1 MRRKKISNLT
11 IGLSKLTEM
20 YNNGL
25 ISLDEYND
33 KSSEYR
39 KEIRSATSDVKDYQ
53 DSLVSLY
60 TDALKAEVD
69 ALQKVVEK
77 RKSAQST
84 LASYYDYQKKI
95 SSQTNDINAL
105 RSQAKALEGVNDAAS
120 MAKLKK
126 IQAEIKEKRIGFK

>member
-1 MRRKKISNLT
+1 MNDDAFLDKNGAITDEGLAQITLLSQSLGNVKKKISDLT
-11 IGLSKLTEM
+11 TGLSKLTEM

-60 TDALKAEVD
+60 TDALKAEVGC
-69 ALQKVVEK
+69 
-77 RKSAQST
+77 T
-84 LASYYDYQKKI
+84 
-95 SSQTNDINAL
+95 
-105 RSQAKALEGVNDAAS
+105 
-120 MAKLKK
+120 
-126 IQAEIKEKRIGFK
+126 

>member
-1 MRRKKISNLT
+1 MSQSLGNAKKKISDLT
-11 IGLSKLTEM
+11 TGLSKLTEM

-39 KEIRSATSDVKDYQ
+39 KEIRNATSDVKDYQ

-69 ALQKVVEK
+69 ALDKVISK
-77 RKSAQST
+77 RKEATQ
-84 LASYYDYQKKI
+84 AKEEYYSYDKKI
-95 SSQTNDINAL
+95 REQTNDVNAL
-105 RSQAKALEGVNDAAS
+105 KAQIAALEGV
-120 MAKLKK
+120 K
-126 IQAEIKEKRIGFK
+126 IIIAPYMKSI

>member
-1 MRRKKISNLT
+1 
-11 IGLSKLTEM
+11 M

-69 ALQKVVEK
+69 ALDKVIDK
-77 RKSAQST
+77 RREA
-84 LASYYDYQKKI
+84 
-95 SSQTNDINAL
+95 
-105 RSQAKALEGVNDAAS
+105 
-120 MAKLKK
+120 
-126 IQAEIKEKRIGFK
+126 